1 MGGPAFVSDLTASD
15 CHERAFAVGLRRRT
29 LRNSVLRTSKAG
41 TVAEIAMVFLIAA
54 VVVGVGW
61 SLVGPNAPHRQAVV
75 WVANVLMLGTVW
87 IGLGV
92 RGQGWADLG
101 LRLRG
106 SGLRAVLRLIVQ
118 AIVVLILGI
127 VAFVAGGIVMQSVAA
142 AAAAADTSGY
152 DYLQGNLPGLLL
164 ALAAVYVV
172 SSFGEEVLYRG
183 FLISRV
189 QALTGDGTVGTGVAV
204 LVSAVIFG
212 LAHFDWGL
220 VGIVQTFCMGLVFA
234 AAYALTKRNLWAL
247 VVAHAIMDT
256 LLLVQVY
263 LGPASS

>member
-1 MGGPAFVSDLTASD
+1 MTMRSADAQSPPGA
-15 CHERAFAVGLRRRT
+15 
-29 LRNSVLRTSKAG
+29 VLRTSKAAV
-41 TVAEIAMVFLIAA
+41 VAEIAIVFLIAA

-61 SLVGPNAPHRQAVV
+61 SLVGPDALHRQAVV

-87 IGLGV
+87 IGLRV
-92 RGQGWADLG
+92 RGHGWADLG

-106 SGLRAVLRLIVQ
+106 SGVSAVVRLIVQ
-118 AIVVLILGI
+118 AVVVLILGV
-127 VAFVAGGIVMQSVAA
+127 VAFVAGGIAMQSMAA
-142 AAAAADTSGY
+142 AGAAAGAAADTSGY
-152 DYLQGNLPGLLL
+152 DYLQDNLPGLLM

-189 QALTGDGTVGTGVAV
+189 QALTGDGAVGSGVAV

-220 VGIVQTFCMGLVFA
+220 VGIVQTFCMGLAFA
-234 AAYALTKRNLWAL
+234 AAYVLTKQNLWAL
-247 VVAHAIMDT
+247 VMAHAIMDT